1 MECVAPVHYQRWC
14 DAPVDLGILFE
25 SQTDVW
31 STVKRMLN
39 QTIHSKMAITS
50 GQTHVSLKVI
60 GEDNI
65 LLKFDQLKG
74 PELNAKKVWDAIQT
88 IQTRRHNGK
97 LSTALVQAKDM
108 FKAKNGGRE
117 GAMKILLVFTNANI
131 DLDEGDLAQTAAQGL
146 KDSGILVQSVGIS
159 SELLNL
165 FNLVTIATRDI
176 YVWPGVDSEMLE
188 ELTKLA
194 KEPCT
199 NSSMPKQ
206 LHST

>member
-1 MECVAPVHYQRWC
+1 M
-14 DAPVDLGILFE
+14 
-25 SQTDVW
+25 
-31 STVKRMLN
+31 
-39 QTIHSKMAITS
+39 
-50 GQTHVSLKVI
+50 
-60 GEDNI
+60 
-65 LLKFDQLKG
+65 
-74 PELNAKKVWDAIQT
+74 
-88 IQTRRHNGK
+88 
-97 LSTALVQAKDM
+97 
-108 FKAKNGGRE
+108 
-117 GAMKILLVFTNANI
+117 
-131 DLDEGDLAQTAAQGL
+131 QTAAQGL